1 MDMSNILLLLP
12 NIPILLVAIY
22 AGYYFSQFN
31 KELRVFSGFLFL
43 SILIQIPSVILYL
56 LEMNNMPLLHIY
68 TLLGGYILIRFY
80 RVLLKNYLAIKVL
93 SIVSGLFVLFAIID
107 SLFIEGIFTFNTIG
121 LTVEAVIV
129 VILALSTFNLLMQ
142 EKSQFQDKQM
152 LKSISWINSGFFIYF
167 SSNLLLYY
175 FGDYLVRSTIS
186 ISSFRIVWTLHSLFS
201 ITMYIFFF
209 IALWKTPK
217 KSISYPH

>member
-1 MDMSNILLLLP
+1 MDLLNILLLLP

-22 AGYYFSQFN
+22 AGYHFSGFN

-43 SILIQIPSVILYL
+43 SVLIQIPSVILYL
-56 LEMNNMPLLHIY
+56 YEMNNMPLLHIY

-80 RVLLKNYLAIKVL
+80 RVLLKKYLATRVL
-93 SIVSGLFVLFAIID
+93 SIVSGLFVLFAVID

-121 LTVEAVIV
+121 LTVEAVII

-142 EKSQFQDKQM
+142 EKSKFQNKQL

-175 FGDYLVRSTIS
+175 FGDYLVSSTIS
-186 ISSFRIVWTLHSLFS
+186 ISSFRIIWMLHSLFS

-217 KSISYPH
+217 KSTSYPR